1 MVSTVKM
8 SKDAEANSLDTC
20 PPVYNLIG
28 RVGMKI
34 NNCNT
39 DWSGKNGIFVE
50 STHNTKARRTDTGTL
65 EANGM
70 FEKLACD
77 RVLIL
82 NVNLQVNTV
91 IPGKEKC
98 TMIQRKKCVNKAIIL
113 SIE

>member
-1 MVSTVKM
+1 MSTVCMVSTVKM
-8 SKDAEANSLDTC
+8 SKDAETNSLDTC

-39 DWSGKNGIFVE
+39 DWSRKNGIFVG

-70 FEKLACD
+70 FEKL
-77 RVLIL
+77 
-82 NVNLQVNTV
+82 T
-91 IPGKEKC
+91 
-98 TMIQRKKCVNKAIIL
+98 
-113 SIE
+113 